1 MTIGATRLTGSDPLA
16 VRASKRLRSEEL
28 LLSSMGSTILRKHMD
43 DVPLWRG
50 DQVSVRQLVGD
61 FASYV
66 YLPRLV
72 GPEVLLQSIRDGISL
87 MTWER
92 ETFALADGYDE
103 PRDRYHGL
111 RAGQLVHVTIDS
123 PALLVRPERAR
134 TQMDAEAAV
143 LKPGSVDADRTL
155 QGSGAGSGDGKA
167 GASAARSDAPG
178 VADAPPPP
186 LMRRFH
192 GSVRLNPARVGRD
205 AGQIAE
211 EVLSHLSGLVG
222 SEVDVTLEIDAFL
235 PEGVPDHVVRTVTEN
250 SRTLKFTNHGFE
262 TE

>member
-1 MTIGATRLTGSDPLA
+1 
-16 VRASKRLRSEEL
+16 
-28 LLSSMGSTILRKHMD
+28 MD

-50 DQVSVRQLVGD
+50 DHVSIRQLVED
-61 FASYV
+61 FASYL

-103 PRDRYHGL
+103 SRDRYHGL
-111 RAGQLVHVTIDS
+111 RAGQLVHVTIES
-123 PALLVRPERAR
+123 PALLVGPARAR
-134 TQMDAEAAV
+134 AQMDAEEAV
-143 LKPGSVDADRTL
+143 LKPGSDNADRSM
-155 QGSGAGSGDGKA
+155 QGSGTSSGDGKA
-167 GASAARSDAPG
+167 GITAAHLDAPDA
-178 VADAPPPP
+178 ADLRPAP

-192 GSVRLNPARVGRD
+192 GTVRLNPARVGRD

-211 EVLSHLSGLVG
+211 EVLAHLSGLVG
-222 SEVDVTLEIDAFL
+222 AEVDVTLEIEAFL
-235 PEGVPDHVVRTVTEN
+235 PDGAPEHVVRTVTEN